1 MMFKNILL
9 LISDPSWSWSYGCW
23 I

>member
-1 MMFKNILL
+1 MFKNILL